1 MKAAKRLLAGLLAL
15 GQGEDEHRLELALIL
30 ALIVVIVI
38 LALVF
43 LGDAIADLI
52 SLIGGQ
58 VDEVT
63 VTD

>member
-1 MKAAKRLLAGLLAL
+1 VNAARRLLAGLMAL
-15 GQGEDEHRLELALIL
+15 GQGEHEHRLELALVL

-43 LGDAIADLI
+43 LGDSIADLI

>member
-1 MKAAKRLLAGLLAL
+1 MRTARRLLAGLLAL
-15 GQGEDEHRLELALIL
+15 GQGEDEHRRELALVL
-30 ALIVVIVI
+30 ALIVVVVI

-43 LGDAIADLI
+43 LGDAVADLI

-58 VDEVT
+58 VDEAT